1 MAVTPIAAQAR
12 RTSPQQASELR
23 SAVECMDAIAHGGL
37 IEIQSVANLAAACLE
52 SADFVDRLDDIAN
65 ALSSIAGKAEHL
77 QGLIHDQASQVECG
91 YTHPAMERRVM
102 AWGNA
107 LSAIFAKE

>member
-1 MAVTPIAAQAR
+1 MANTPIAAQSR

-52 SADFVDRLDDIAN
+52 STDFVDRLDDIAN
-65 ALSSIAGKAEHL
+65 ALSSIAGKAERL
-77 QGLIHDQASQVECG
+77 QELIHDQASQVECG